1 MYDQHPSTHHARS
14 RELEPGCRLT
24 IKMRSST
31 YMHYMYVEISALL
44 NYRTVISRPD
54 GLCLFTCKCTY
65 AHVLVES
72 QPPVALAGPPGM
84 MYIVESTYTCVC
96 TLLLLLLQH
105 LCRLYMYTCAHVD
118 LDLHVDLVDLPVGR
132 GYMYIVDLL
141 RVITLVDLC
150 TSRIYLCRSTRTV
163 QQVDIY
169 SYLDL
174 VRLIFSTGTL
184 P

>member
-1 MYDQHPSTHHARS
+1 MYEQHPSTHHARS

-118 LDLHVDLVDLPVGR
+118 LDLHVDLCVHKSSLELVLESACE
-132 GYMYIVDLL
+132 MWLL
-141 RVITLVDLC
+141 LL
-150 TSRIYLCRSTRTV
+150 
-163 QQVDIY
+163 
-169 SYLDL
+169 
-174 VRLIFSTGTL
+174 
-184 P
+184 